1 MVHGVKADTRE
12 RKKRKGKNKKEA
24 ARPLLALAGM
34 PLVGHLVRS
43 HWKQLALALIAVLG
57 ETFADILEP
66 WPVKIVIDNVL
77 QNKRLPARVEAVVA
91 LFPHNGFAT
100 LNFSL

>member
-1 MVHGVKADTRE
+1 MKADTRE
-12 RKKRKGKNKKEA
+12 SKKGKGKSKKDA
-24 ARPLLALAGM
+24 ARPLLTLAGM
-34 PLVGHLVRS
+34 PLVAHLARS
-43 HWKQLALALIAVLG
+43 HWKPLALALVAVLG
-57 ETFADILEP
+57 ETVADILEP